1 MKKHE
6 ITMAE
11 VKAMEERGIDTMS
24 LKDNSPR
31 GVKTKSTS
39 QVKLGDKIV
48 IVNYF
53 HTVIN

>member
-11 VKAMEERGIDTMS
+11 VKAMEEYGINTMS

-31 GVKTKSTS
+31 GVKTISTS
-39 QVKLGDKIV
+39 QVKVGDKIV
-48 IVNYF
+48 IDNYF